1 MNLHLQFDS
10 CLETTMAITRSGA
23 SSAAACCCIA
33 ALLAACGGSGGTR
46 GFPIVGIPPDTGPPP
61 VQKLAC
67 DDSMKTRFAPDTST
81 TVLMVKAFKKGD
93 ALLLTGTASPSTPV
107 AQNDLCFVKLNVG
120 PGNPGVAGAPST
132 SAGIGIE
139 IWLPAPARWNKR
151 IHVKGGGGWAG
162 GTHGTLTGITPNS
175 GSAGSA
181 SDTAGVEGAVSAT
194 TDTGHAITGN
204 GSFAMNPDGTINT
217 VLWKDFS
224 ERGIHEM
231 AVKTK
236 ALAKAYYGEDAKY
249 AYWNGFSTGGRQ
261 GLKEA
266 QANPADFDGI
276 LAGAPANNW
285 TKFITTELYPQ
296 IVVQRDLGGVAITA
310 AQHASVSNAAI
321 NACDMVGGV
330 HLGYVPDPASCRY
343 DPTTDAAVI
352 CTADG
357 GTNATAGC
365 VTPAQALAFNKFWY
379 GQTADGSVPD
389 PAADNGFAAA
399 TAPAQKWYGLA
410 RGASLMG
417 LAGAAPFPISS
428 DMVAL
433 ELQDPTIAT
442 PSFLN
447 ATGNG
452 ADGWK
457 SLTYPQLAN
466 AWDRGVALQ
475 SAFANIN
482 TDSADLSAFRDRKGK
497 LISYHGL
504 ADTLIPPQ
512 GTINYYTRVAA
523 QMGGV
528 AATQSF
534 YRLYLVPGMG
544 HGFSNGTSNANANPP
559 LPTNAQLYELLTAWV
574 EKGIE
579 PPVRVEVATTA
590 SASFPAVKSR
600 PLCLHPLKA
609 NYTSGDPNLA
619 ASYSCS

>member
-1 MNLHLQFDS
+1 
-10 CLETTMAITRSGA
+10 MAVKRSGA
-23 SSAAACCCIA
+23 SRAAACCCIA
-33 ALLAACGGSGGTR
+33 AFVTACGGSGGTR
-46 GFPIVGIPPDTGPPP
+46 GFPIVGIPPDAGAPPA
-61 VQKLAC
+61 QKLAC
-67 DDSMKTRFAPDTST
+67 DDSMKTRFAPDAST
-81 TVLMVKAFKKGD
+81 TVLLVKAFKKGD
-93 ALLLTGTASPSTPV
+93 ALLLTGAASPSTPV

-132 SAGIGIE
+132 SPGIGIE
-139 IWLPAPARWNKR
+139 IWLPTAANWNKR

-162 GTHGTLTGITPNS
+162 GSHGTLTGITPIS

-181 SDTAGVEGAVSAT
+181 SETAGVEGAVSAT
-194 TDTGHAITGN
+194 TDTGHAISN
-204 GSFAMNPDGTINT
+204 GAFAMNPDGTINT

-310 AQHASVSNAAI
+310 AQHATVSNAAI
-321 NACDMVGGV
+321 NACDVVGGV
-330 HLGYVPDPASCRY
+330 HLGYVPDPTACRY

-357 GTNATAGC
+357 GANATAGC
-365 VTPAQALAFNKFWY
+365 VSPAQALAFNKFWY
-379 GQTADGSVPD
+379 GQTADGSVPS

-457 SLTYPQLAN
+457 SLTYAQLAN

-482 TDSADLSAFRDRKGK
+482 TDSADLGAFRDRKGK

-523 QMGGV
+523 QMGGI
-528 AATQSF
+528 AATQGF

-579 PPVRVEVATTA
+579 PPARVEVATVA
-590 SASFPAVKSR
+590 SASFPVVKSQ
-600 PLCLHPLKA
+600 PLCLYPLKA
-609 NYTSGDPNLA
+609 NHTSGDPNLA
-619 ASYSCS
+619 ASYNCS

>member
-46 GFPIVGIPPDTGPPP
+46 GFPIVGIPPDTGTPP

-175 GSAGSA
+175 GSAGSP

>member
-1 MNLHLQFDS
+1 
-10 CLETTMAITRSGA
+10 MAVKRSGA
-23 SSAAACCCIA
+23 SRAAACCCIA
-33 ALLAACGGSGGTR
+33 AFVTACGGSGGTR
-46 GFPIVGIPPDTGPPP
+46 GFPIVGIPPDAGAPPA
-61 VQKLAC
+61 QKLAC
-67 DDSMKTRFAPDTST
+67 DDSMKTRFAPDAST
-81 TVLMVKAFKKGD
+81 TVLMVKAFNKGD
-93 ALLLTGTASPSTPV
+93 ALLLTGAASPSTPV

-132 SAGIGIE
+132 SPGIGIE
-139 IWLPAPARWNKR
+139 IWLPTAANWNKR

-162 GTHGTLTGITPNS
+162 GTHGTLTGITPIS

-181 SDTAGVEGAVSAT
+181 SETAGVEGAVSAT
-194 TDTGHAITGN
+194 TDTGHAISN
-204 GSFAMNPDGTINT
+204 GSFAMNPDGTVNT

-285 TKFITTELYPQ
+285 SRFITTELYPQ

-310 AQHASVSNAAI
+310 AQHTAVSNAAI
-321 NACDMVGGV
+321 NACDVIGGV
-330 HLGYVPDPASCRY
+330 HLGYVPDPAACRY
-343 DPTTDAAVI
+343 DPTTDASVI

-379 GQTADGSVPD
+379 GQTADGSVPN

-417 LAGAAPFPISS
+417 LAGVAPFPISS

-457 SLTYPQLAN
+457 SLTYAQLAN

-512 GTINYYTRVAA
+512 GTINYYSRVAA

-528 AATQSF
+528 AATQGF

-579 PPVRVEVATTA
+579 PPVRVEVATVG

-600 PLCLHPLKA
+600 PLCLYPLKA
-609 NYTSGDPNLA
+609 NHTSGDPNLA

>member
-1 MNLHLQFDS
+1 
-10 CLETTMAITRSGA
+10 MAISRSGA
-23 SSAAACCCIA
+23 AGAATFCCIA
-33 ALLAACGGSGGTR
+33 ALVTACGGSGGPR
-46 GFPIVGIPPDTGPPP
+46 GFPIVGVPPDTGAPPA
-61 VQKLAC
+61 QKLAC
-67 DDSMKTRFAPDTST
+67 DDSMKTRFAPDAST
-81 TVLMVKAFKKGD
+81 TVLLVKAFKKGD
-93 ALLLTGTASPSTPV
+93 ALLLTGAASPSTSI

-132 SAGIGIE
+132 SPGIGIE
-139 IWLPAPARWNKR
+139 IWLPTAANWNKR

-162 GTHGTLTGITPNS
+162 GTHGTLTGITPVS

-194 TDTGHAITGN
+194 TDTGHAISN

-217 VLWKDFS
+217 ILWKDFS

-285 TKFITTELYPQ
+285 TRFITTELYPQ

-310 AQHASVSNAAI
+310 DQHTTVSNAAI

-330 HLGYVPDPASCRY
+330 HLGYVPDPAACRY

-357 GTNATAGC
+357 GSNATAGC
-365 VTPAQALAFNKFWY
+365 VSPAQALAFNKFWY
-379 GQTADGSVPD
+379 GQTADGSVPS

-417 LAGAAPFPISS
+417 LAGATPFPISS

-452 ADGWK
+452 ADRWK
-457 SLTYPQLAN
+457 SLTYAQLAN

-475 SAFANIN
+475 GAFANIN

-512 GTINYYTRVAA
+512 GTINYYSRVAA

-528 AATQSF
+528 AATQGF

-544 HGFSNGTSNANANPP
+544 HGFSNGTSDANANPP

-579 PPVRVEVATTA
+579 PPARVEVATVA

-600 PLCLHPLKA
+600 PLCLYPLKA
-609 NYTSGDPNLA
+609 NHTSGDPNLA

>member
-1 MNLHLQFDS
+1 
-10 CLETTMAITRSGA
+10 MAVKRSGA
-23 SSAAACCCIA
+23 SRAATCCCIA
-33 ALLAACGGSGGTR
+33 AFLTACGGSGGTR
-46 GFPIVGIPPDTGPPP
+46 GFPTVGIPPVTGAPPL
-61 VQKLAC
+61 QKLAC
-67 DDSMKTRFAPDTST
+67 DDSMKSRFAPDAATA
-81 TVLMVKAFKKGD
+81 VLMVKAFKKGD

-120 PGNPGVAGAPST
+120 PGNPGVADASST

-139 IWLPAPARWNKR
+139 IWLPTAANWNKR

-162 GTHGTLTGITPNS
+162 GTQGTLTGITPNS

-181 SDTAGVEGAVSAT
+181 SETAGVEGAVSAT
-194 TDTGHAITGN
+194 TDTGHAVSN
-204 GSFAMNPDGTINT
+204 GSFAMNPDGTVNT

-224 ERGIHEM
+224 GRGIHEM

-296 IVVQRDLGGVAITA
+296 IVVQRDLAGVSITA
-310 AQHASVSNAAI
+310 AQHTSVSNAAI
-321 NACDMVGGV
+321 NACDVVGGV
-330 HLGYVPDPASCRY
+330 HLGYVPDPAACRY

-352 CTADG
+352 CSADG

-379 GQTADGSVPD
+379 GQTANGAVPN

-399 TAPAQKWYGLA
+399 TAASQKWYGLA
-410 RGASLMG
+410 RGSSLMG
-417 LAGAAPFPISS
+417 LAGATPFPISS

-475 SAFANIN
+475 TAFANIN

-512 GTINYYTRVAA
+512 GTINYYSRVAT

-528 AATQSF
+528 AATQGF

-544 HGFSNGTSNANANPP
+544 HGFSNGTSNASANPP

-574 EKGIE
+574 ERGIE
-579 PPVRVEVATTA
+579 PPVRVEATTLA
-590 SASFPAVKSR
+590 SASFPVVKSR
-600 PLCLHPLKA
+600 PLCLYPLKA

-619 ASYSCS
+619 ASYTCS

>member
-1 MNLHLQFDS
+1 
-10 CLETTMAITRSGA
+10 MAIPRSGA
-23 SSAAACCCIA
+23 ASAALFCCVA
-33 ALLAACGGSGGTR
+33 ALLTACGGSGGTR
-46 GFPIVGIPPDTGPPP
+46 GFPIVSIPPDTGAPPA
-61 VQKLAC
+61 QKLAC
-67 DDSMKTRFAPDTST
+67 DDSMKTRFAPDTLT
-81 TVLMVKAFKKGD
+81 TVLLVKAFRKGD

-120 PGNPGVAGAPST
+120 PGNPGVASAPST
-132 SAGIGIE
+132 SPGIGIE
-139 IWLPAPARWNKR
+139 IWLPTPANWNRR

-162 GTHGTLTGITPNS
+162 GTQGTLTGITPIS

-194 TDTGHAITGN
+194 TDTGHAISN

-310 AQHASVSNAAI
+310 AQHTTVSNAAI

-330 HLGYVPDPASCRY
+330 HLGYVPDPSACRY
-343 DPTTDAAVI
+343 DPTTDASVI

-365 VTPAQALAFNKFWY
+365 VTPAQALAFSKFWY
-379 GQTADGSVPD
+379 GQTADGSVPN

-475 SAFANIN
+475 GAFANIN

-512 GTINYYTRVAA
+512 GTINYYSRVAA

-528 AATQSF
+528 AATQGF

-574 EKGIE
+574 EKGVE
-579 PPVRVEVATTA
+579 PPARVEVATVA

-609 NYTSGDPNLA
+609 SYTSGDPNLA
-619 ASYSCS
+619 ASYTCS

>member
-1 MNLHLQFDS
+1 
-10 CLETTMAITRSGA
+10 MAVKRSGA
-23 SSAAACCCIA
+23 SRAAACCCIA
-33 ALLAACGGSGGTR
+33 AFVTACGGSGGTR
-46 GFPIVGIPPDTGPPP
+46 GFPIVGIPPDAGAPPA
-61 VQKLAC
+61 QKLAC
-67 DDSMKTRFAPDTST
+67 DDSMKTRFAPDSST
-81 TVLMVKAFKKGD
+81 TVLLVKAFKKGD
-93 ALLLTGTASPSTPV
+93 ALLLTGAASPSTPV

-132 SAGIGIE
+132 SPGIGIE
-139 IWLPAPARWNKR
+139 IWLPTAANWNKR

-162 GTHGTLTGITPNS
+162 GTHGTLTGITPIS

-181 SDTAGVEGAVSAT
+181 SETAGVEGAVSAT
-194 TDTGHAITGN
+194 TDTGHAISN
-204 GSFAMNPDGTINT
+204 GAFAMNPDGTINT

-236 ALAKAYYGEDAKY
+236 ALAKAYYGEDARY

-296 IVVQRDLGGVAITA
+296 IVVQRDLAGVSITA
-310 AQHASVSNAAI
+310 AQHTSVSNAAI
-321 NACDMVGGV
+321 NACDVVGGV
-330 HLGYVPDPASCRY
+330 HLGYVPDPAACRY

-379 GQTADGSVPD
+379 GQTADGSVPN

-417 LAGAAPFPISS
+417 LAGATPFPISS

-457 SLTYPQLAN
+457 SLTYAQLAN

-475 SAFANIN
+475 GAFANIN

-512 GTINYYTRVAA
+512 GTINYYSRVAA

-528 AATQSF
+528 AATQGF

-579 PPVRVEVATTA
+579 PPARVEVATVA
-590 SASFPAVKSR
+590 SASFPVVKSQ
-600 PLCLHPLKA
+600 PLCLYPLKA
-609 NYTSGDPNLA
+609 NHTSGDPNLA
-619 ASYSCS
+619 ASYNCS